1 MITRVFNLILASG
14 LALLTFPALFKG
26 VGRFDWT
33 AVLFPLVAV
42 CWLAGAIGLFFR
54 SRLAWCGSL
63 LGVGTM
69 AASSITMVLTAW
81 RLMPVASDP
90 TDGIGYMLILGFMG
104 LVLSLPAIVGLI
116 LIRKT
121 CFSHSQ

>member
-14 LALLTFPALFKG
+14 LALLIFRALFAG
-26 VGRFDWT
+26 DGDFDWT
-33 AVLFPLVAV
+33 TVLFPVVAI

-69 AASSITMVLTAW
+69 AASSLTMFLTGC
-81 RLMPVASDP
+81 RLAPVSTDPSD
-90 TDGIGYMLILGFMG
+90 GAGYMLIFGFFG
-104 LVLSLPAIVGLI
+104 LLLSLPVIVGLI
-116 LIRKT
+116 RNRKI
-121 CFSHSQ
+121 CFSATT